1 MTGDCRIGS
10 EMVDRGTS
18 SHGRKG
24 ASASTQVDKQTR
36 KASNNEQNHGTNQR
50 WDLENHGFAG
60 QHPDKQ
66 PEVCIRQCFQR
77 RLQIQRES
85 VSLSHTHHTF

>member
-10 EMVDRGTS
+10 EMVEKGTS

-36 KASNNEQNHGTNQR
+36 KASSNEQEPRNQS
-50 WDLENHGFAG
+50 EMGFGKSWLCGAT
-60 QHPDKQ
+60 
-66 PEVCIRQCFQR
+66 
-77 RLQIQRES
+77 S
-85 VSLSHTHHTF
+85 